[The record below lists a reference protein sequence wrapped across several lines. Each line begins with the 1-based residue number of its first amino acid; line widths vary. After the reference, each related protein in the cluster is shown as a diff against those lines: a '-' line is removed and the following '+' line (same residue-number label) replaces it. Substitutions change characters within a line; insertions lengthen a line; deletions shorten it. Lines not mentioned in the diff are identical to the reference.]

1 MRNLKITNHMKTIT
15 YSNISKEKLDEFFS
29 SGYNKRLKDKCKG
42 AYTMFDFKQGIII
55 GNHLVRID
63 EDRYI
68 VDLMVYALA
77 HIEDLEK
84 TIVDLE
90 DIIKKLEEQIESTKT
105 ENEEM

>member
-1 MRNLKITNHMKTIT
+1 MRNLKITNHMKKIT

-68 VDLMVYALA
+68 VDL
-77 HIEDLEK
+77 
-84 TIVDLE
+84 E
-90 DIIKKLEEQIESTKT
+90 DIIKELEEQIESTKT

>member
-1 MRNLKITNHMKTIT
+1 MRNAKYN
-15 YSNISKEKLDEFFS
+15 NISKEKLDEIFS
-29 SGYNKRLKDKCKG
+29 SGYNRRLKEKCKDT
-42 AYTMFDFKQGIII
+42 YNMFDFKQGIII

-90 DIIKKLEEQIESTKT
+90 DIIKELEEQIESTKT